1 MGSPLLVVAV
11 VVEVVVVDD
20 IVEEMKVVDHN
31 ILLVDH
37 KEMNHNHNV
46 VAAAV
51 GVVAVDHIRILDHVL
66 VLILLSLGLVVPLSN
81 SL

>member
-51 GVVAVDHIRILDHVL
+51 DHIRILNHVL